1 MDKKGFWAL
10 LASVSKGG
18 HITYIILDQTTNDPN
33 EMIKGQI
40 NGTVIKWIRN
50 NSHRYLG
57 KYTSEG
63 TMTLCQLKDDDSTKF
78 YDGSSATLDG
88 SQGDVFVG
96 HPLFYTYAEE
106 VGTDYSTPTSGT
118 GIWKISFADYKVDD
132 NWLKWDNG
140 DLIGAYEA
148 ASTTSFNGTTL
159 ETANS
164 GAGYLRSISGVAS
177 LASVSQAN
185 FKTKAR
191 NRSANFSLVR
201 WEHQNIMAF
210 LFYAIYGNTNA
221 QAICGSGTATNAK
234 NTGLTN
240 ALGMTDTDSVNG
252 NQSSINFF
260 GLDNWWGNKYEWVD
274 NVDINGYDWTI
285 ADRNSGRTRTVQGRV
300 SPVNTWVYPQR
311 MVVGANLDLIPY
323 PTQTGGDDHHGFC
336 DGVYMT
342 GASGR
347 VVGRSYVSA
356 YSLGGVACAGAG
368 SASSSASADC
378 GSRLAFKGNI
388 REVTPTEYNNAVAIG

>member
-1 MDKKGFWAL
+1 MSLFIGMC
-10 LASVSKGG
+10 GG
-18 HITYIILDQTTNDPN
+18 GRRGRVKRYDRNHINYIVLDQTISDPAT
-33 EMIKGQI
+33 MISGDV
-40 NGTVIKWIRN
+40 NGKLIKKLRA

-57 KYTSEG
+57 KYTADG
-63 TMTLCQLKDDDSTKF
+63 VMTLCQLDDSDSTKF
-78 YDGSSATLDG
+78 YDGSAATLDG
-88 SQGDVFVG
+88 TQGDVFMQR
-96 HPLFYTYAEE
+96 PTFYTQAVE
-106 VGTDYSTPTSGT
+106 VSAGV
-118 GIWKISFADYKVDD
+118 WKIGFADYKVDES
-132 NWLKWDNG
+132 WLEWTEHDI
-140 DLIGAYEA
+140 IGAYEA
-148 ASTTSFNGTTL
+148 ASTTAFDGSTL

-221 QAICGSGTATNAK
+221 QAICGSGTNTNAK

-240 ALGMTDTDSVNG
+240 ALGMTDTNSVNG

-285 ADRNSGRTRTVQGRV
+285 ADRNSGLTRTVQGQV

-342 GASGR
+342 GTSGR
-347 VVGRSYVSA
+347 VVLRSCSYA
-356 YSLGGVACAGAG
+356 YSQGGVACADCSG
-368 SASSSASADC
+368 ASSDTYANG
-378 GSRLAFKGNI
+378 GSRLAFRGEIVKA
-388 REVTPTEYNNAVAIG
+388 ESVAAFTAATAIA

>member
-1 MDKKGFWAL
+1 MSLLIWNCGRRGGAGVARRQHINYITLDMTVSDPATMISGEVNGAL
-10 LASVSKGG
+10 
-18 HITYIILDQTTNDPN
+18 
-33 EMIKGQI
+33 
-40 NGTVIKWIRN
+40 IRKIRA

-57 KYTSEG
+57 KYIADG
-63 TMTLCQLKDDDSTKF
+63 TMLLCQLDDHDTTKF
-78 YDGSSATLDG
+78 ADGTAATLDG
-88 SQGDVFVG
+88 TQGDVFMQ
-96 HPLFYTYAEE
+96 HPTFYTQAVE
-106 VGTDYSTPTSGT
+106 VSAAVWRIG
-118 GIWKISFADYKVDD
+118 FADYKVDESWVEWTEHD
-132 NWLKWDNG
+132 IL
-140 DLIGAYEA
+140 GAYEA
-148 ASTTSFNGTTL
+148 ASTTAFDGSTL

-221 QAICGSGTATNAK
+221 QAICGSGTNTNTK

-240 ALGMTDTDSVNG
+240 ALGMTDTNSVNG

-274 NVDINGYDWTI
+274 NVAIDGYTWTI
-285 ADRNSGRTRTVQGRV
+285 ADRNSGLTRVVTGQV
-300 SPVNTWVYPQR
+300 SPVDTWVYPQR

-336 DGVYMT
+336 DGIYMT
-342 GASGR
+342 GTSGR
-347 VVGRSYVSA
+347 VVLRSYCYAS
-356 YSLGGVACAGAG
+356 SPGGVACANADIG
-368 SASSSASADC
+368 SSSTHAYL
-378 GSRLAFKGNI
+378 GSRLAFRGHTVKAESVAAFI
-388 REVTPTEYNNAVAIG
+388 AATAIG

>member
-1 MDKKGFWAL
+1 MSLIIPSSGGLRIGARGIHDKTHVNF
-10 LASVSKGG
+10 
-18 HITYIILDQTTNDPN
+18 ITLDMTKSDPAT
-33 EMIKGQI
+33 MISGDI
-40 NGTVIKWIRN
+40 NGKLIRRIRA

-57 KYTSEG
+57 KYVANG
-63 TMTLCQLKDDDSTKF
+63 VMLLCQLDDSDSTKF
-78 YDGSSATLDG
+78 YDGSAATLDG
-88 SQGDVFVG
+88 TQGDVFMQR
-96 HPLFYTYAEE
+96 PTIYTQAVE
-106 VGTDYSTPTSGT
+106 VSAGV
-118 GIWKISFADYKVDD
+118 WKIGFADYKVDES
-132 NWLKWDNG
+132 WLEWSEHDI
-140 DLIGAYEA
+140 IGAYEA
-148 ASTTSFNGTTL
+148 ASTTAFDGSTL
-159 ETANS
+159 ETANG

-177 LASVSQAN
+177 LGNVSQAN

-221 QAICGSGTATNAK
+221 QAICGSGTATNTK

-240 ALGMTDTDSVNG
+240 ALGMTDTNSVNG

-274 NVDINGYDWTI
+274 NVVINGYDWTI
-285 ADRNSGRTRTVQGRV
+285 ADRNSGLTRVVTGQV

-342 GASGR
+342 GTGGR
-347 VVGRSYVSA
+347 VVLRSCGSA
-356 YSLGGVACAGAG
+356 HTAGGVACADAVYV
-368 SASSSASADC
+368 SSHTDAVV
-378 GSRLAFKGNI
+378 GSRLAFRGHTVKA
-388 REVTPTEYNNAVAIG
+388 ESVAAYLAATAIG

>member
-1 MDKKGFWAL
+1 MGGGRRKGASDIHDKSHVNFITL
-10 LASVSKGG
+10 DMTVSDPATMVGG
-18 HITYIILDQTTNDPN
+18 DV
-33 EMIKGQI
+33 
-40 NGTVIKWIRN
+40 NGKLIRRIRA

-57 KYTSEG
+57 KYVADG
-63 TMTLCQLKDDDSTKF
+63 VMLLCQLDDHDSTKF
-78 YDGSSATLDG
+78 YDGSAATLDG
-88 SQGDVFVG
+88 TQGDVFMQR
-96 HPLFYTYAEE
+96 PTLYTQAVE
-106 VGTDYSTPTSGT
+106 VSPAVWRIG
-118 GIWKISFADYKVDD
+118 FADYKVDE
-132 NWLKWDNG
+132 NWLEWSEHDI
-140 DLIGAYEA
+140 IGAYEA
-148 ASTTSFNGTTL
+148 ASTTAFDGSTL

-164 GAGYLRSISGVAS
+164 GAGFLRSISGVAS

-240 ALGMTDTDSVNG
+240 ALGMTDTNSVNG

-274 NVDINGYDWTI
+274 NVDINGYNWTI
-285 ADRNSGRTRTVQGRV
+285 ADRNSGLTRTVQGQV
-300 SPVNTWVYPQR
+300 SPVNTWVYPKR

-336 DGVYMT
+336 DGIYMT

-347 VVGRSYVSA
+347 VVLRSCRSA
-356 YSLGGVACAGAG
+356 DSQGGVAYAYAHSG
-368 SASSSASADC
+368 SSYANAHY
-378 GSRLAFKGNI
+378 GSRLAFRGHCVKA
-388 REVTPTEYNNAVAIG
+388 ESVAAYLAATAIG

>member
-1 MDKKGFWAL
+1 MGGGRRKGASGIHDKSHVNFITL
-10 LASVSKGG
+10 DMTVS
-18 HITYIILDQTTNDPN
+18 DPAT
-33 EMIKGQI
+33 MISGDV
-40 NGTVIKWIRN
+40 NGKLIRRIRA

-57 KYTSEG
+57 KYVADG
-63 TMTLCQLKDDDSTKF
+63 VMLLCQLDDSDSTKF
-78 YDGSSATLDG
+78 YDSSAATLDG
-88 SQGDVFVG
+88 TQGDVFVQ
-96 HPLFYTYAEE
+96 HPTFYTQAVE
-106 VGTDYSTPTSGT
+106 VSPAV
-118 GIWKISFADYKVDD
+118 WKLGFADYKVDES
-132 NWLKWDNG
+132 WLEWTEHDI
-140 DLIGAYEA
+140 IGAYEA
-148 ASTTSFNGTTL
+148 ASTTAFNGAEL

-164 GAGYLRSISGVAS
+164 GAGFLRSISGVAS
-177 LASVSQAN
+177 LANVSQAN

-221 QAICGSGTATNAK
+221 QAICGSGTATNVK

-240 ALGMTDTDSVNG
+240 ALGMTDTNSVNG

-285 ADRNSGRTRTVQGRV
+285 ADRNSGLTRTVQGQV
-300 SPVNTWVYPQR
+300 TPNTWVYPKR

-342 GASGR
+342 GSSGR
-347 VVGRSYVSA
+347 VVARSYYHADSQ
-356 YSLGGVACAGAG
+356 GGVACAHMR
-368 SASSSASADC
+368 SASLSTYAYV
-378 GSRLAFKGNI
+378 GSRLAFRGHCVKA
-388 REVTPTEYNNAVAIG
+388 ESVAAFLAATAIG

>member
-1 MDKKGFWAL
+1 MGGGRRKGASGIHDKSHVNFIML
-10 LASVSKGG
+10 DMTVSDPATMIGG
-18 HITYIILDQTTNDPN
+18 DV
-33 EMIKGQI
+33 
-40 NGTVIKWIRN
+40 NGKLIRRIRA

-57 KYTSEG
+57 KYVADG
-63 TMTLCQLKDDDSTKF
+63 VMLLCQLDDHDSTKF
-78 YDGSSATLDG
+78 YDGTAATLDG
-88 SQGDVFVG
+88 TQGDVFMQR
-96 HPLFYTYAEE
+96 PTLYTQAVE
-106 VGTDYSTPTSGT
+106 VSAGV
-118 GIWKISFADYKVDD
+118 WKIGFADYKVDES
-132 NWLKWDNG
+132 WLEWSEHDI
-140 DLIGAYEA
+140 IGAYEA
-148 ASTTSFNGTTL
+148 ASTTAFDGSTL

-164 GAGYLRSISGVAS
+164 GAGFLRSISGVAS

-185 FKTKAR
+185 FKIKAR

-240 ALGMTDTDSVNG
+240 ALGMTDTNSVNG

-274 NVDINGYDWTI
+274 NVDVNGYDWTI
-285 ADRNSGRTRTVQGRV
+285 ADRNSGLTRTVQGQV
-300 SPVNTWVYPQR
+300 TPNTWVYPKR

-336 DGVYMT
+336 DGIYMT
-342 GASGR
+342 GSSGR
-347 VVGRSYVSA
+347 VVLRSCASA
-356 YSLGGVACAGAG
+356 YSQGGVACADAG
-368 SASSSASADC
+368 SGSSTTYASY
-378 GSRLAFKGNI
+378 GSRLAFRGHCVKA
-388 REVTPTEYNNAVAIG
+388 ESVAAFLAATAIG

>member
-1 MDKKGFWAL
+1 MGGGRRKGASGIHDKSHVNFIML
-10 LASVSKGG
+10 DMTVSDPATMIGG
-18 HITYIILDQTTNDPN
+18 DV
-33 EMIKGQI
+33 
-40 NGTVIKWIRN
+40 NGKLIRRIRA

-57 KYTSEG
+57 KYVADG
-63 TMTLCQLKDDDSTKF
+63 VMLLCQLDDHDSTKF
-78 YDGSSATLDG
+78 YDGTAATLDG
-88 SQGDVFVG
+88 TQGDVFMQR
-96 HPLFYTYAEE
+96 PTLYTQAVE
-106 VGTDYSTPTSGT
+106 VSAGV
-118 GIWKISFADYKVDD
+118 WKIGFADYKVDES
-132 NWLKWDNG
+132 WLEWSEHDI
-140 DLIGAYEA
+140 IGAYEA
-148 ASTTSFNGTTL
+148 ASTTAFDGSTL

-164 GAGYLRSISGVAS
+164 GAGFLRSISGVAS
-177 LASVSQAN
+177 LANVSQAN

-240 ALGMTDTDSVNG
+240 ALGMTDTNSVNG

-274 NVDINGYDWTI
+274 NVDVNGYDWTI
-285 ADRNSGRTRTVQGRV
+285 ADRNSGLTRTVQGQV
-300 SPVNTWVYPQR
+300 TPNTWVYPKR

-336 DGVYMT
+336 DGIYMT
-342 GASGR
+342 GASGP
-347 VVGRSYVSA
+347 VVRRSGSDA
-356 YSLGGVACAGAG
+356 YSQGGVAYANAYYDSSYTSAG
-368 SASSSASADC
+368 S
-378 GSRLAFKGNI
+378 GSRLAFRGHCVKA
-388 REVTPTEYNNAVAIG
+388 ESVAAFLAATAIG